1 MIMKNVNEIDIRE
14 YIEAEK
20 KFLKAL
26 ELKSEGI
33 EDINVYIDEGISRD
47 LAEKVIKNKC
57 ENLISG
63 LKKIII
69 I

>member
-1 MIMKNVNEIDIRE
+1 MENVNEIDIRE
-14 YIEAEK
+14 YIETEK

-33 EDINVYIDEGISRD
+33 EDINIYIDEGISRD
-47 LAEKVIKNKC
+47 LAEQVIKNKC

-63 LKKIII
+63 LKK
-69 I
+69 

>member
-1 MIMKNVNEIDIRE
+1 MKNVNEIDIRE